1 MGHRERDYDAQPGLW
16 RLGAKRQRR
25 LWRKGE
31 AMKEIVGFAL
41 FIFGGGAAANDP
53 SLVAQIGRVGSGAAV
68 AYRLVEIWMTAG
80 ASVRIEI
87 LCYW

>member
-1 MGHRERDYDAQPGLW
+1 
-16 RLGAKRQRR
+16 
-25 LWRKGE
+25 
-31 AMKEIVGFAL
+31 MKEIVGFAL

-80 ASVRIEI
+80 GIHQN
-87 LCYW
+87 